1 MTATIKKQ
9 IKSARLT
16 LTAITQSELALYQS
30 LYGDPV
36 TMQFIG
42 PCYDPAESAVLF
54 QRCLKRTEQANSGW
68 HFFSVQL
75 AGQLQHHAQH
85 EQQKAIGFITLIAKK
100 SNVAPFE
107 FGIVLSTARRG
118 LGYAAEALTALFL
131 HCFCQANIPALL
143 ARVNPNNNGML
154 KHIRQFG
161 FVAAPAEPQQNTPP
175 EKNAELTSYVLY
187 PSAENIALLNK
198 LSQSFLAPPRAHV
211 AAEMAEIAK
220 NATVSKL

>member
-1 MTATIKKQ
+1 MNNNVTATIEKQ
-9 IKSARLT
+9 IQSARLT

-36 TMQFIG
+36 SMQFIG
-42 PCYDPAESAVLF
+42 PCYDAAESAVLF
-54 QRCLKRTEQANSGW
+54 QRCLKRTEQADSGW
-68 HFFSVQL
+68 HFFSIQL
-75 AGQLQHHAQH
+75 AGQH
-85 EQQKAIGFITLIAKK
+85 EQQKVIGFITLIAKK

-107 FGIVLSTARRG
+107 FGIVLNTAGRG

-175 EKNAELTSYVLY
+175 EKYVELTSYVLY
-187 PSAENIALLNK
+187 PSAKNIALLNQ
-198 LSQSFLAPPRAHV
+198 LSQSFLAPPRVLV
-211 AAEMAEIAK
+211 AAEIAEIAK
-220 NATVSKL
+220 NSTVSWL